1 MTDPAKTGNP
11 DNPAAFPNTD
21 RKSRAMN
28 RLFLIGTGPGAVSL
42 IPPLATEAIAASTDI
57 VAYGLYFDFLGDL
70 VTQKTCHALSLGE
83 ETERAR
89 LALNLAAEGRPTA
102 LLSSGDIGIFA
113 MGAVVFE
120 LLDHQ
125 LQGRENHPEWM
136 EVEIEVIPGISAM
149 QANAS
154 AAGALLGHD
163 FCAISLSDLLTP
175 WHVIEKRIH
184 AAGAG
189 DFVVSFYN
197 PVSKRRNWQLDSARR
212 ILLEYRPGN
221 TPVVL
226 GRNLTRH
233 DQSQEII
240 ELGDLDAGTVDMF
253 TCVSV
258 GNRESRHLLIGQK
271 AWVYTPRG
279 YSKKQ

>member
-1 MTDPAKTGNP
+1 MTGTTETRNP
-11 DNPAAFPNTD
+11 VNTAAFPNTD
-21 RKSRAMN
+21 RKSRLMN
-28 RLFLIGTGPGAVSL
+28 RLFLVGTGPGAVSL
-42 IPPLATEAIAASTDI
+42 IPPRATEAIAASTDI

-70 VTQKTCHALSLGE
+70 VAQKTCHALSLGE

-89 LALNLAAEGRPTA
+89 LALNLAAQGKPTA

-120 LLDHQ
+120 LLDRQ
-125 LQGRENHPEWM
+125 VQGRENHPEWM
-136 EVEIEVIPGISAM
+136 EIEIEVIPGISAM

-175 WHVIEKRIH
+175 WRVIEKRIH
-184 AAGAG
+184 SAGAG
-189 DFVVSFYN
+189 DFIVSFYN
-197 PVSKRRNWQLDSARR
+197 PVSKKRNWQLDNARQ
-212 ILLEYRPGN
+212 ILLQYRPGN
-221 TPVVL
+221 TPVIL

-233 DQSQEII
+233 DQSQEIV
-240 ELGDLDAGTVDMF
+240 ELGDLNADTVDMF

-258 GNRESRHLLIGQK
+258 GNSESRHLLIGQK
-271 AWVYTPRG
+271 EWVYTPRG